1 MLRVERDGA
10 VAVWTLDRPETKN
23 ALNWELMQALL
34 HALDEAA
41 EDRSLRAVVLTG
53 AGNAFVSGGDLR
65 ELRGVTTPEET
76 NKFADAGE
84 DLCRRIEDLPIPVI
98 AAIPGPAFGGGA
110 ELALSCD
117 LRIADER
124 ARISFKQVRMGVTTA
139 WGTVPRLLSIVGYS
153 CAARLLYTGH
163 EVGAGAARRM
173 GLVDNVA
180 ERGGAVAGAL
190 AWASDIVE
198 ASPAAVTGM
207 KTLLRAARAPG
218 AAALRA
224 AERAHF
230 VATWTG
236 AEHAEAIAAYFD
248 RRRPVWK

>member
-10 VAVWTLDRPETKN
+10 VAVWTLERPETKN
-23 ALNWELMQALL
+23 ALNWALIEAL
-34 HALDEAA
+34 VTALDDASK
-41 EDRSLRAVVLTG
+41 DRSLRAVVLTG

-65 ELRGVTTPEET
+65 ELRGVITPDET

-84 DLCRRIEDLPIPVI
+84 ELCRRIEDLPVPVI
-98 AAIPGPAFGGGA
+98 AAIPGPAYGGGA
-110 ELALSCD
+110 ELALACD

-124 ARISFKQVRMGVTTA
+124 ARFSFKQVRMGITTA

-180 ERGGAVAGAL
+180 EKGGAVAGAL

-198 ASPAAVTGM
+198 GSPAAVAGM
-207 KTLLRAARAPG
+207 KTLLRAARAPSL
-218 AAALRA
+218 AALRA
-224 AERAHF
+224 TERAHF

-236 AEHAEAIAAYFD
+236 ADHAEAMAAFFD
-248 RRRPVWK
+248 RRRPTWK